1 MHIIHAQP
9 LQGTPEKFIEAFLSS
24 RVDARKTKEGLLGQ
38 LRLQTMLL
46 NPPYK
51 SPKMAAPHRPIK
63 KLTARQ
69 KREMKVHD
77 IPKEKQEYSLYLPL
91 HELWLGYMTDL
102 LQLGTDKK

>member
-1 MHIIHAQP
+1 
-9 LQGTPEKFIEAFLSS
+9 
-24 RVDARKTKEGLLGQ
+24 
-38 LRLQTMLL
+38 MLL

-51 SPKMAAPHRPIK
+51 SPKMAAPHRPVK

-77 IPKEKQEYSLYLPL
+77 IPKDKQEYSLYLPL